1 MAIRPHHKGK
11 LTYNN
16 IIMKDIFISYSK
28 NFDIVHAFLKDFE
41 ANGITTW
48 IDIENL
54 YKKPSE
60 DFGEEIKLNIQNSS
74 AFLLI
79 YTKESIQSEYVKQE
93 LEYAFSLKK
102 QILCFPYF
110 PNCEELNYNKHRS
123 FSEHLNEIQWLC
135 NSQQIW
141 RIPGLQEYI
150 EGNERF
156 RDLQSLISELPAE
169 DNNKLAVDII
179 LARIGIQIC
188 LKKPL
193 TPFGSF
199 TPLECNTDV
208 YDNEDIHFNILNKSF
223 YVTPTEKSALRIKSF
238 LDKSEKWRQQLAQY
252 NQGYEIENKEIYT
265 QMIDFICEQCNISQQ
280 DAEAIVEQAREQA
293 VNIIEKDLEV
303 NTLMFNGPMVGI
315 HNLRPSRTPGDENST
330 LDIDLYQSDYYTFKF
345 TGELY
350 HLLKKQGVQFNIKLG
365 NISKFAPF
373 LCSLGLGGF
382 LIIKHGNEE
391 YLQWVKRSSLIQAK
405 NMWHFS
411 YDETVHLL
419 KDLRLDANGN
429 PLRDSK
435 KNMQLDPKILFNR
448 ALNEELR
455 LQNKI
460 APHFKK
466 GIFEIGLIE
475 CDRLEIE
482 LLSYAIIETDPTLSI
497 NDQLKVYTDSAK
509 DKIERE
515 KIDYILFTKEDIIKE
530 LQGKFITPEA
540 LMLAEHLL
548 LQKEE
553 HKL

>member
-1 MAIRPHHKGK
+1 
-11 LTYNN
+11 
-16 IIMKDIFISYSK
+16 MKDIFISYSSK
-28 NFDIVHAFLKDFE
+28 NFDIVNAFLKDFE

-79 YTKESIQSEYVKQE
+79 YTKESINSDYVKQE
-93 LEYAFSLKK
+93 LDYAFSLNK

-110 PNCEELNYNKHRS
+110 PNNEKVNYNEHRD
-123 FSEHLNEIQWLC
+123 FSDHLNEIQWLC
-135 NSQQIW
+135 NSQQLS
-141 RIPGLQEYI
+141 RIPGLKEYI

-156 RDLQSLISELPAE
+156 KDLQSLISDPPVE
-169 DNNKLAVDII
+169 DNEKLAVDII

-208 YDNEDIHFNILNKSF
+208 YDNKHLHFNILNKSF
-223 YVTPTEKSALRIKSF
+223 YVTPTEQSAHRIKSF
-238 LDKSEKWRQQLAQY
+238 LDESTKWRLQLAHY
-252 NQGYEIENKEIYT
+252 NEGYEIENKEIYT
-265 QMIDFICEQCNISQQ
+265 QMINFICKECKIPPQE
-280 DAEAIVEQAREQA
+280 AEKIIDQAREQA
-293 VNIIEKDLEV
+293 TDIIEKDLQ
-303 NTLMFNGPMVGI
+303 NNSLMFNGPMVGVY
-315 HNLRPSRTPGDENST
+315 NLRPNRTSGDEDSI

-350 HLLKKQGVQFNIKLG
+350 HLLKKKKVLFNINMG
-365 NISKFAPF
+365 NISEFAPF

-382 LIIKHGNEE
+382 IIVKHGNDEF
-391 YLQWVKRSSLIQAK
+391 LQWVKRSKLIQAK

-419 KDLRLDANGN
+419 KDLRLDADGK
-429 PLRDSK
+429 PIRDSK
-435 KNMQLDPKILFNR
+435 GCMQLDPQTLFSR

-455 LQNKI
+455 LQNKT

-466 GIFEIGLIE
+466 GVIEIGLIE

-482 LLSYAIIETDPTLSI
+482 LLSYAVIVTNPEQTID
-497 NDQLKVYTDSAK
+497 DQLRVYTDSAK

-515 KIDYILFTKEDIIKE
+515 RIDYISFSKEDIIKE

-553 HKL
+553 NKLY

>member
-1 MAIRPHHKGK
+1 
-11 LTYNN
+11 
-16 IIMKDIFISYSK
+16 MKDIFISYSK

-41 ANGITTW
+41 TNGITTW

-60 DFGEEIKLNIQNSS
+60 DFGEEIKQNIRDSS

-79 YTKESIQSEYVKQE
+79 YTKESIKSNYVKQE

-110 PNCEELNYNKHRS
+110 PDCTELNYNNHRD
-123 FSEHLNEIQWLC
+123 FSERLNEIQWLC
-135 NSQQIW
+135 NSQQLS
-141 RIPGLQEYI
+141 RIPALSEYI

-156 RDLQSLISELPAE
+156 RDLQSLIDDFPEQ
-169 DNNKLAVDII
+169 DDGKLAVDII

-208 YDNEDIHFNILNKSF
+208 YDNEDIHFNVLRKSF
-223 YVTPTEKSALRIKSF
+223 YVNPTPESAHRIKSF
-238 LDKSEKWRQQLAQY
+238 LDKSDKWRQQLAQY
-252 NQGYEIENKEIYT
+252 NKGYEIENEEIYM
-265 QMIDFICEQCNISQQ
+265 QMVGFICEQCNLSQQ
-280 DAEAIVEQAREQA
+280 EAEKIIDQAREQA
-293 VNIIEKDLEV
+293 VAIIEKDLKI
-303 NTLMFNGPMVGI
+303 NTLMFNGPMVGVYNI
-315 HNLRPSRTPGDENST
+315 RPSRTPGDEKST

-350 HLLKKQGVQFNIKLG
+350 HLLKKKKAQFNIKLS
-365 NISKFAPF
+365 NISNFAPF

-382 LIIKHGNEE
+382 IIVKHGHEE
-391 YLQWVKRSSLIQAK
+391 YLQWVKRSNLIQAK

-419 KDLRLDANGN
+419 KDLRLDKDGN
-429 PLRDSK
+429 PVRDSK
-435 KNMQLDPKILFNR
+435 SNMQLDPEILFSR

-460 APHFKK
+460 ATNFKK

-482 LLSYAIIETDPTLSI
+482 LFSYAIIETDPSQTI
-497 NDQLKVYTDSAK
+497 NDQLRVYTDSAK

-515 KIDYILFTKEDIIKE
+515 RIDYIPFTKEDIIKE
-530 LQGKFITPEA
+530 LHGKFITPEA
-540 LMLAEHLL
+540 LTLAKHLL

-553 HKL
+553 HKLY